1 MSFLYFPTLWHSVQY
16 NPKLP
21 RPSTSLGQPLAY
33 LITRPPLIF
42 LKYSSICEGFDLL
55 QMGAPGVW
63 LWADGHGTAGLL
75 FSLGASEAR
84 SAKRHVTWT
93 SRQRRQKE
101 GHRMNERRGQ
111 EGDRENFLF
120 HSLKVS
126 LSLSFFF
133 SSKTQPQQDK
143 PDPCGRRKRSLIP
156 SASLFPDQLSWP
168 YFVRFA

>member
-1 MSFLYFPTLWHSVQY
+1 MSFLYFPTLWRSVQY

-75 FSLGASEAR
+75 SSLGASEAR

-101 GHRMNERRGQ
+101 GDRMNERRGQ

-126 LSLSFFF
+126 LSLSF
-133 SSKTQPQQDK
+133 SHPRPNRNRTNLIHVAG
-143 PDPCGRRKRSLIP
+143 GRG
-156 SASLFPDQLSWP
+156 
-168 YFVRFA
+168 V